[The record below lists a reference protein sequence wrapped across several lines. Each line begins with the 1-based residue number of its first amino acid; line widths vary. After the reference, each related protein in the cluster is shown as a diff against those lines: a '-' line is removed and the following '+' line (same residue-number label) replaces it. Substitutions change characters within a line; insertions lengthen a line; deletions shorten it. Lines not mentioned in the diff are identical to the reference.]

1 MTTKHKNTFLMNVF
15 NGAGLGIVIALGPT
29 ALFSELLKALVP
41 HFPALA
47 VGLQVI
53 TMASSLA
60 GIAVGAAIANAFHF
74 TTIEMVT
81 VGIVSMISGRAIQV
95 QDKLYVLKGT
105 GDIITMC
112 IASALA
118 VAFIL
123 AIRKPTK
130 QYAILVI
137 PSLTIVFIGTLGY
150 LINPYV
156 TMLTT
161 WIGQGVAYALTLQPL
176 LLAIIIAVVFAVLIA
191 TPISVVG
198 IALAIQLAGM
208 GSGAANLGVVAC
220 CWALTIACRRSNPLG
235 IVLTHIIGA
244 PKMSMNNVLTKPKL
258 FIPII
263 IEAIVL
269 GTLAAI
275 FNIQGTPLSAGFG
288 VSGLV
293 GPINHLN
300 IVGWSFGTIVV
311 LLFLYIIIPVSLSFA
326 LDYLFVDVLKWIDAE
341 DYRIELI

>member
-1 MTTKHKNTFLMNVF
+1 MKTKNTFLMNIL
-15 NGAGLGIVIALGPT
+15 NGAGLGIVIALIPT

-41 HFPALA
+41 HFPALS

-53 TMASSLA
+53 TIASSLA
-60 GIAVGAAIANAFHF
+60 GMAVGCAIANAFHF

-81 VGIVSMISGRAIQV
+81 VGLVSMIAGRAVQV

-123 AIRKPTK
+123 AIRKQTK
-130 QYAILVI
+130 AYAILVI
-137 PSLTIVFIGTLGY
+137 PPLTVVFVGTIGY

-156 TMLTT
+156 TMLTA
-161 WIGQGVAYALTLQPL
+161 WIGQGVAYTLTLQPL
-176 LLAIIIAVVFAVLIA
+176 LLAMVIAVMFAVLIA

-198 IALAIQLAGM
+198 IALAIQLVGM

-244 PKMSMNNVLTKPKL
+244 PKLSMNNVLTKPKL
-258 FIPII
+258 FVPII
-263 IEAIVL
+263 IEAVVL
-269 GTLAAI
+269 GALAAV
-275 FNIQGTPLSAGFG
+275 FNIQGTALSAGFG
-288 VSGLV
+288 MSGLV

-300 IVGWSFGTIVV
+300 IVGWSMGNV
-311 LLFLYIIIPVSLSFA
+311 LLLLVLYIVIPVGLSFA
-326 LDYLFVDVLKWIDAE
+326 LDYLFVDVLKWIKAE
-341 DYRIELI
+341 DYKIEMV